1 MRISDIDFL
10 LKSGLLIF
18 SHKQFIWQKLLGFA
32 WEGAQPIPL
41 VVVSPPPFGKSWIHP
56 WGGGGGGG
64 GGCIT
69 TMYVSLQL
77 KFQLDSPAYSP
88 CPYPDPAFVGLLQQA
103 ALRCNVGGV
112 WELLKC
118 CVDHYKI
125 KGVGSG
131 LSLNV
136 EEHMRNTSTLPH
148 SLLLM
153 QLQCGCVEI
162 EYSLSDTPLVSLS
175 PHQV

>member
-1 MRISDIDFL
+1 M
-10 LKSGLLIF
+10 
-18 SHKQFIWQKLLGFA
+18 W
-32 WEGAQPIPL
+32 W
-41 VVVSPPPFGKSWIHP
+41 W
-56 WGGGGGGG
+56 WWGG

-88 CPYPDPAFVGLLQQA
+88 CPYPDPAFMGLLQQA

-125 KGVGSG
+125 NRFVPEHRTHGQYNSPA
-131 LSLNV
+131 SLPPFDAAA
-136 EEHMRNTSTLPH
+136 MWLCR
-148 SLLLM
+148 
-153 QLQCGCVEI
+153 
-162 EYSLSDTPLVSLS
+162 DRVSFE
-175 PHQV
+175 